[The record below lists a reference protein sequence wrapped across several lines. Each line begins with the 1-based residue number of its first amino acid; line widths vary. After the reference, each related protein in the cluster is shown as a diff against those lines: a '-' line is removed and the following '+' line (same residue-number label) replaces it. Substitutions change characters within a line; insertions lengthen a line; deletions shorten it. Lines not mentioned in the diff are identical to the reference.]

1 MNVKATD
8 IPKQQQFFL
17 EYWNIYKKYY
27 EFWEESET
35 DRIWDMIITETDLL
49 CNSYKDS
56 DFYQFARGMLLEMI
70 NEFERK
76 CRNAKNNQ

>member
-8 IPKQQQFFL
+8 IPKQQQFFS
-17 EYWNIYKKYY
+17 EYWNVYKKYY
-27 EFWEESET
+27 GFWEESET
-35 DRIWDMIITETDLL
+35 DKIWDMIITETDLL

-76 CRNAKNNQ
+76 CRKCQK